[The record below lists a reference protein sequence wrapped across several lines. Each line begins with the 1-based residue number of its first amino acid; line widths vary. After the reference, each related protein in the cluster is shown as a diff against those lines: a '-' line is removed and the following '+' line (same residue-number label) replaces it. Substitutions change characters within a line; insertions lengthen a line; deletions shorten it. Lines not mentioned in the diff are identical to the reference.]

1 LGAQKNHHT
10 VHEYLNKV
18 VFHVG
23 SIAAAAAAMVVMETL
38 HSLPRTS
45 MKYAVYTKIW
55 LAVNRLEVSI

>member
-23 SIAAAAAAMVVMETL
+23 SIAAAAMVVMETL
-38 HSLPRTS
+38 RSLPRTS
-45 MKYAVYTKIW
+45 MKYAVYKKYG
-55 LAVNRLEVSI
+55 

>member
-1 LGAQKNHHT
+1 LGVQKNHHT
-10 VHEYLNKV
+10 AHEYLNKV

-23 SIAAAAAAMVVMETL
+23 SIAAAAAMVVMETL

-45 MKYAVYTKIW
+45 MKYAVYKKIW